1 MKVEIWSDI
10 LCPFCYIG
18 KRKFEQALAQFS
30 ERDAVE
36 IEWKSFQLS
45 PNLITDPSISTTNS
59 LAKSK
64 NIPVEEAQL
73 MIDRV
78 TSIAKNVNL
87 EYDFEKAV
95 VANSYD
101 AHRLLH
107 LAKEKGIQNEV
118 KEKLLRA
125 YFVEGK
131 NIADFDTLILL
142 GEEAGL
148 NVDELNLLFN
158 SNKYAD
164 EVAKDIDEAQEIGV
178 TGVPFFVFNRKYA
191 ISGAQEVSTFLNV
204 LEKANA
210 NL

>member
-1 MKVEIWSDI
+1 MKVQIWSDI

-18 KRKFEQALAQFS
+18 KRKFEKALAQFPGKDS
-30 ERDAVE
+30 VE

-45 PNLITDPSISTTNS
+45 PNLVTDTTTSTTYS

-64 NIPVEEAQL
+64 NISIEEAQL
-73 MIDRV
+73 MIERV

-107 LAKEKGIQNEV
+107 FAKEKGIQNEV

-131 NIADFDTLILL
+131 NIADFDSLILL

-148 NVDELNLLFN
+148 NVEELNLLFK
-158 SNKYAD
+158 SNKYSD
-164 EVAKDIDEAQEIGV
+164 EVDKDIDEAQEIGV

-191 ISGAQEVSTFLNV
+191 VSGAQEVATFLNV
-204 LEKANA
+204 LEKAKA
-210 NL
+210 

>member
-1 MKVEIWSDI
+1 MKVQIWSDI

-18 KRKFEQALAQFS
+18 KRKFEKALAQFPGKDS
-30 ERDAVE
+30 VE

-45 PNLITDPSISTTNS
+45 PNLVTDTTTSTTYS

-64 NIPVEEAQL
+64 NISIEEAQL
-73 MIDRV
+73 MIERV

-107 LAKEKGIQNEV
+107 FAKEKGIQNEV

-131 NIADFDTLILL
+131 NIADFDSLILL

-148 NVDELNLLFN
+148 NVEELNLLFK
-158 SNKYAD
+158 SNKYSD

-191 ISGAQEVSTFLNV
+191 VSGAQEVATFLNV
-204 LEKANA
+204 LEKAKA
-210 NL
+210 

>member
-1 MKVEIWSDI
+1 MKVQIWSDI

-18 KRKFEQALAQFS
+18 KRKFEKALAQFPGKDS
-30 ERDAVE
+30 VE

-45 PNLITDPSISTTNS
+45 PNLVTDPSTSTTYS

-64 NIPVEEAQL
+64 NISIEEAQL
-73 MIDRV
+73 MIERV

-107 LAKEKGIQNEV
+107 FAKEKGIQNEV

-131 NIADFDTLILL
+131 NIADFDSLILL

-148 NVDELNLLFN
+148 NVEELNLLFK
-158 SNKYAD
+158 SNKYSD

-191 ISGAQEVSTFLNV
+191 VSGAQEVATFLNV
-204 LEKANA
+204 LEKAKA
-210 NL
+210 

>member
-18 KRKFEQALAQFS
+18 KRKFEHALAQFA
-30 ERDAVE
+30 EKDTVE
-36 IEWKSFQLS
+36 ITWKSFQLS

-64 NIPVEEAQL
+64 NIPVEQAQQ

-87 EYDFEKAV
+87 DYDFEKAV

-107 LAKEKGIQNEV
+107 FAKEKGIQNEL

-131 NIADFDTLILL
+131 NIADFDTLIDIGQSL
-142 GEEAGL
+142 GL
-148 NVDELNLLFN
+148 DFNELKHLFN
-158 SNKYAD
+158 SKLYSE
-164 EVAKDIDEAQEIGV
+164 EVAKDIEEAHEIGV
-178 TGVPFFVFNRKYA
+178 TGVPFFVFDRKYA
-191 ISGAQEVSTFLNV
+191 VSGAQETPTFLSV

-210 NL
+210 

>member
-1 MKVEIWSDI
+1 MKVQIWSDI

-18 KRKFEQALAQFS
+18 KRKFEKALAQFPGKDS
-30 ERDAVE
+30 VE

-45 PNLITDPSISTTNS
+45 PNLVTDPSTSTTYS

-64 NIPVEEAQL
+64 NISIEEAQL
-73 MIDRV
+73 MIERV

-107 LAKEKGIQNEV
+107 FAKEKGIQNEV

-131 NIADFDTLILL
+131 NIADFDSLILL

-148 NVDELNLLFN
+148 NVEELNLLFK
-158 SNKYAD
+158 SNKYSD
-164 EVAKDIDEAQEIGV
+164 EVDKDIDEAQEIGV

-191 ISGAQEVSTFLNV
+191 VSGAQEVATFLNV
-204 LEKANA
+204 LEKAKA
-210 NL
+210 

>member
-18 KRKFEQALAQFS
+18 KRKFEQALAQFP
-30 ERDAVE
+30 EKDAVE

-45 PNLITDPSISTTNS
+45 PSLITDPSISSTNS

-87 EYDFEKAV
+87 NYDFERAV
-95 VANSYD
+95 VANSYE

-142 GEEAGL
+142 GEEVGL
-148 NVDELNLLFN
+148 NVREVNLLFK

-164 EVAKDIDEAQEIGV
+164 EVAKDIDQAQEIGV

-191 ISGAQEVSTFLNV
+191 VSGAQEAATFLNV
-204 LEKANA
+204 LEKAKS